1 MTILSSLIESLLADL
16 FLQILAKKELL
27 NPKEG
32 LQNLALDTKLDAFG
46 RKIRKDFHELQ
57 VRQETLT
64 NNKIKDIMKVIRSLE
79 NIVILL
85 IEATQEISS
94 QEREFPNFL
103 DH

>member
-1 MTILSSLIESLLADL
+1 
-16 FLQILAKKELL
+16 
-27 NPKEG
+27 
-32 LQNLALDTKLDAFG
+32 
-46 RKIRKDFHELQ
+46 
-57 VRQETLT
+57 
-64 NNKIKDIMKVIRSLE
+64 MKVIRSLE